1 MERTVSIA
9 RRVAAIALAACC
21 GIAFY
26 FFCVLPYRCN
36 RLQKA
41 GIASTAFAYE
51 HMGTAEGSVQ
61 ARRNLAALDPCMG
74 LTCRDVT
81 SDMLAAANYSVL
93 GRYDEAIRLY
103 RDALRLDVRP
113 EIYMNLAAAEVAAGD
128 RKSARNDLLRAVLFS
143 PWAIKAIDDGL
154 LREEVLQ
161 QLVALRPENKEYIYY
176 VNNVQLP

>member
-1 MERTVSIA
+1 VNAA
-9 RRVAAIALAACC
+9 RKLAAIALVACC

-36 RLQKA
+36 RLKKA
-41 GIASTAFAYE
+41 GIASTAFAFD
-51 HMGTAEGSVQ
+51 HMGTPEGSVQ
-61 ARRNLAALDPCMG
+61 ARRNLASLNQCLSPA
-74 LTCRDVT
+74 CRDVT
-81 SDMLAAANYSVL
+81 TDMLAAANYSVL

-103 RDALRLDVRP
+103 HDALRLDERP

-128 RKSARNDLLRAVLFS
+128 RQAARNDLLRAVLFT
-143 PWAIKAIDDGL
+143 PWAIKSIDDGL